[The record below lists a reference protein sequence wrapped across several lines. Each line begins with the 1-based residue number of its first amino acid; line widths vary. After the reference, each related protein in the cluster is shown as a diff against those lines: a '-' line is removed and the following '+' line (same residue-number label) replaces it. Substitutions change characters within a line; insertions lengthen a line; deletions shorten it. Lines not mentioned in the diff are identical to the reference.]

1 MKKLNIL
8 SKIFVVAVLA
18 LSINITTF
26 AAEADNNSSNT
37 YVASNVLLND
47 TLSARSYT
55 SVLDYTN
62 SNFRMEINDKAF
74 KPSFSSNNTRIIV
87 AAKNLDTSSVG
98 TIRVDVYKKTGILNI
113 KTKVISFECKAD
125 GSSHTSNSFAITKG
139 SNYVVDITSSNSF
152 KHVLAV
158 NIVAQ
163 Q

>member
-62 SNFRMEINDKAF
+62 SSFRMEINDKAF
-74 KPSFSSNNTRIIV
+74 
-87 AAKNLDTSSVG
+87 
-98 TIRVDVYKKTGILNI
+98 
-113 KTKVISFECKAD
+113 
-125 GSSHTSNSFAITKG
+125 
-139 SNYVVDITSSNSF
+139 
-152 KHVLAV
+152 
-158 NIVAQ
+158 
-163 Q
+163 